1 MHQNKHPYTSGTG
14 CLGCRPGLMART
26 DRHPIPRSRN
36 LAVPISLSAM
46 FYQEN
51 YNNLII
57 IIDAIDDPVIF
68 YTIAILS

>member
-1 MHQNKHPYTSGTG
+1 
-14 CLGCRPGLMART
+14 MART